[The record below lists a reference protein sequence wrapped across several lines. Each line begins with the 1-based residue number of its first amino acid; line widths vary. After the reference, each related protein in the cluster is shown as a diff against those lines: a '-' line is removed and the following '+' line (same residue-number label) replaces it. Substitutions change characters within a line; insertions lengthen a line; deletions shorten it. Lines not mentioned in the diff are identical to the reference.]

1 MIIRYSTLEQ
11 VVKPCLSDAVLQ
23 VETLEQF
30 FLQISLW
37 CLHLSIRS
45 ILQIHPKRKKKNV
58 FWIIGI
64 RKKIY
69 VYWIIERAIWQKH
82 QHVRNFLRNFLH
94 KKLFKKVFARS
105 WRTWYKKNPRDLW
118 LYISFKSFL
127 CLIISPC
134 HGLKIEKSQLI
145 WNQIPYNW
153 SQNWK
158 FIKEWLRTIFL
169 LKNFAG
175 LWPILT
181 MDQFKGSSRDHII
194 YVHIMTL

>member
-1 MIIRYSTLEQ
+1 ME
-11 VVKPCLSDAVLQ
+11 
-23 VETLEQF
+23 
-30 FLQISLW
+30 
-37 CLHLSIRS
+37 
-45 ILQIHPKRKKKNV
+45 KKNV

-64 RKKIY
+64 RKKTY

-82 QHVRNFLRNFLH
+82 QHVRNFLH
-94 KKLFKKVFARS
+94 KKLFKKVFGRS
-105 WRTWYKKNPRDLW
+105 WRTWNKENPRDLW
-118 LYISFKSFL
+118 LYISIKSFL
-127 CLIISPC
+127 CFIISPC

-175 LWPILT
+175 LRPILT